1 MKCQNSGV
9 LGINQQD
16 KGRKNGQR
24 PKYKVAI
31 AFILGRG
38 KEEEEEVRNMIEA
51 RNLGR
56 EGEAEKRWAAGPLL
70 LSRAHFLEKF
80 FEDSWM
86 EWGR

>member
-1 MKCQNSGV
+1 MA
-9 LGINQQD
+9 
-16 KGRKNGQR
+16 KGPNTKSRSLL
-24 PKYKVAI
+24 YA
-31 AFILGRG
+31 GRG
-38 KEEEEEVRNMIEA
+38 KEEEEEVRNITEA

-80 FEDSWM
+80 FEHSWM

>member
-1 MKCQNSGV
+1 MA
-9 LGINQQD
+9 
-16 KGRKNGQR
+16 KGPNTESRSLL
-24 PKYKVAI
+24 YA
-31 AFILGRG
+31 GRG

-70 LSRAHFLEKF
+70 LSCAHFLEKF